1 MRRGLACA
9 ALAGAL
15 TAGGMCAAQEP
26 RDPGLGDLIVVDP
39 GVNEQG
45 KPAVIIENGKVEIP
59 PTLHVHPNYYCG
71 DREFQ
76 AQILQGGPTIIVA
89 NHPKSGE
96 KLYIDAILPAGA
108 PIVAYTAH
116 TITYVYTDRRVCIE
130 FCRVNDRKA
139 TVKYISGRGLIR
151 EVHEQTG
158 EIVQAVHEQKQKSRL
173 AAELGELGTEV
184 TDIAKGTAGVFSTA
198 GAVAVERTRAFTR
211 ILPGA
216 AVLRSIG
223 QQSGERAAAEQ
234 ARQAGKAAAEQLKK
248 DTQSIPTV
256 R

>member
-1 MRRGLACA
+1 MRRGLCWV

-15 TAGGMCAAQEP
+15 ATGSCIQAQEP
-26 RDPGLGDLIVVDP
+26 REPGLGELIVVDP

-45 KPAVIIENGKVEIP
+45 KPAVIIENGRVEIP

-71 DREFQ
+71 DKEYQ

-108 PIVAYTAH
+108 PLVAYTSH

-130 FCRVNDRKA
+130 FCRLNDRKA
-139 TVKYISGRGLIR
+139 TVKYIGGRGLVR

-158 EIVQAVHEQKQKSRL
+158 EIVQAVHEQKKKSRL
-173 AAELGELGTEV
+173 VSELGELGTEV
-184 TDIAKGTAGVFSTA
+184 TDIAKGSAGVFSTA
-198 GAVAVERTRAFTR
+198 GAVAVERARAFTR
-211 ILPGA
+211 ILPGSA
-216 AVLRSIG
+216 LLRSIG
-223 QQSGERAAAEQ
+223 QQSSERAAAEE
-234 ARQAGKAAAEQLKK
+234 ARHAGKAAVEQITK
-248 DTQSIPTV
+248 DAQTIPTV

>member
-1 MRRGLACA
+1 MGRGLVLA
-9 ALAGAL
+9 ALAGAI
-15 TAGGMCAAQEP
+15 TAGGICAAQEP
-26 RDPGLGDLIVVDP
+26 RDPGFGDLIVVDP
-39 GVNEQG
+39 GVDEQG
-45 KPAVIIENGKVEIP
+45 KPTVIIEDGKVEIP

-96 KLYIDAILPAGA
+96 KLYIDAILPPGA
-108 PIVAYTAH
+108 PLVAYSSH

-130 FCRVNDRKA
+130 FCRINDRKA

-151 EVHEQTG
+151 EVQQQTG
-158 EIVQAVHEQKQKSRL
+158 DIVQAVHESGRKSRL
-173 AAELGELGTEV
+173 AAELGEFGTEV
-184 TDIAKGTAGVFSTA
+184 TDIAKGSAGVFSTA
-198 GAVAVERTRAFTR
+198 GAVAVERARAFTR
-211 ILPGA
+211 ILPGV

-223 QQSGERAAAEQ
+223 QQSDERAAAEE
-234 ARQAGKAAAEQLKK
+234 ARQAGKAAVEQLKK
-248 DTQSIPTV
+248 DAQSIPTV